1 MIKMYSNDLDVY
13 QEEAF
18 TYAIKEA
25 RCIPYMVY
33 GIAGEVGELSSWYA
47 KTVRD
52 GYGSRDFND
61 VKKELG
67 DILWFVAGLCSV
79 YGLKLSD
86 IAKMNIEKLESRK
99 NRNVIKGD
107 GDNR

>member
-1 MIKMYSNDLDVY
+1 MNLNEY
-13 QEEAF
+13 QEKAF
-18 TYAIKEA
+18 EFALPSAKV
-25 RCIPYMVY
+25 IPYMVM
-33 GIAGEVGELSSWYA
+33 GMAGEIGELQSWYA

-52 GYGSRDFND
+52 GYGSRDFED

-67 DILWFVAGLCSV
+67 DILWFIAGLCSL

-86 IAKMNIEKLESRK
+86 IAQKNLDKLDSRVK
-99 NRNVIKGD
+99 RGTINGD